1 MDAFTHF
8 TNVENGLHFATPCPC
23 RFIGLS
29 TLQMERDISQNVL
42 CTRFSNKLKPRTLHA
57 WSLTI

>member
-8 TNVENGLHFATPCPC
+8 TNMENGLHFATPCPC

-29 TLQMERDISQNVL
+29 ALQMKRDFSQNVL
-42 CTRFSNKLKPRTLHA
+42 CTRFLNKLKPRTL
-57 WSLTI
+57 